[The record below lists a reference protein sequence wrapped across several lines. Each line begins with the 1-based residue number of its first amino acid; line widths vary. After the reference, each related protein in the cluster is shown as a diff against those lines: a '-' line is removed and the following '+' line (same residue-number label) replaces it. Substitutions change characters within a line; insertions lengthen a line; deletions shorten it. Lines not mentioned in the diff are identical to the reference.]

1 MGTATVRSFRLER
14 HKRVSFYLF
23 LAPWILGFVLLQVV
37 PIAWGFVISLTNRS
51 AFPIAVKFVGL
62 KNYLEVF
69 ADKAILGSYWVS
81 FVYTVGNTLIAVVTG
96 FLFSL
101 MLDRQLP
108 GRGFFRTVLY
118 FPYMIPMVAVG
129 WIFRIF
135 LERDT
140 GFLNIVLV
148 RLGILASGVPWMQ
161 QSPMGSILMLSFWQ
175 AGWSMIIF
183 LGALSTVPKELYEVA
198 TIDGAGY
205 LRRVRHIMLP
215 LISPF
220 IFFQL
225 VMSFIYAMQA
235 FIQPY
240 ILNPRPIRG
249 NWLMTNTPPPEI
261 FFVMSRSYYI
271 ITSQNKFAYGL
282 AMLWV
287 LFVVVLILTILFV
300 RLGGFWVYTEAG
312 DEKRR

>member
-1 MGTATVRSFRLER
+1 MAAITRLGASPLER
-14 HKRVSFYLF
+14 HKRVSFYIF
-23 LAPWILGFVLLQVV
+23 LAPWLLGFLLLQVV

-51 AFPIAVKFVGL
+51 AFPVEIKFVGL
-62 KNYLEVF
+62 KNYITLFKDTEV
-69 ADKAILGSYWVS
+69 LSSYWVS
-81 FVYTVGNTLIAVVTG
+81 FVYTVANTLIGVVTG
-96 FLFSL
+96 FIFALL
-101 MLDRQLP
+101 LDRELP
-108 GRGFFRTVLY
+108 GRGFFRTILY
-118 FPYMIPMVAVG
+118 FPYMIPLVAVG

-140 GFLNIVLV
+140 GFLNILLV
-148 RLGILASGVPWMQ
+148 RLGLLSTGVPWMQ
-161 QSPMGSILMLSFWQ
+161 QSPMGSILLLSFWQ

-183 LGALSTVPKELYEVA
+183 LGALSTVPRELYEVA

-205 LRRVRHIMLP
+205 GRRMRHIMLP

-240 ILNPRPIRG
+240 IMNPRVIRG
-249 NWLMTNTPPPEI
+249 NWVMLNPPPNDI
-261 FFVMSRSYYI
+261 FFVMSRAYYI
-271 ITSQNKFAYGL
+271 ISGQHKFAYGM

-287 LFVVVLILTILFV
+287 LFAFVLVLTILFV
-300 RLGGFWVYTEAG
+300 KFGGFWVYTEA
-312 DEKRR
+312 DEKR

>member
-1 MGTATVRSFRLER
+1 MGTASARFSLER
-14 HKRVSFYLF
+14 HKRASFFLF
-23 LAPWILGFVLLQVV
+23 LAPWIFGFVFMQVT
-37 PIAWGFVISLTNRS
+37 PIVWGFIISLTIRT
-51 AFPIAVKFVGL
+51 AFPIAIKFTGL
-62 KNYLEVF
+62 KNYLELF
-69 ADKAILGSYWVS
+69 GDKAILGSYWVS
-81 FVYTVGNTLIAVVTG
+81 FVYTIANTLIGVVTG
-96 FLFSL
+96 FLFAL
-101 MLDRQLP
+101 MLDRNLP
-108 GRGFFRTVLY
+108 GRGFFRTMLY

-140 GFLNIVLV
+140 GFLNIVLL
-148 RLGILASGVPWMQ
+148 RLGILESGIPFMQ

-205 LRRVRHIMLP
+205 GRRVRHIMLP

-240 ILNPRPIRG
+240 ILNPRTIRG
-249 NWLMTNTPPPEI
+249 NWLMQNTPPNET
-261 FFVMSRSYYI
+261 FFVMSRAYYTI
-271 ITSQNKFAYGL
+271 INLNRFAYGL
-282 AMLWV
+282 SMLWV
-287 LFVVVLILTILFV
+287 LFVVVLLLTILFIKF
-300 RLGGFWVYTEAG
+300 GGFWVYTEA
-312 DEKRR
+312 EERK

>member
-1 MGTATVRSFRLER
+1 MGTAMTRFSLER

-23 LAPWILGFVLLQVV
+23 LAPWIFGFLFMQVT
-37 PIAWGFVISLTNRS
+37 PIVWGFFISLTNRS
-51 AFPIAVKFVGL
+51 AFPIAVRFTGL
-62 KNYLEVF
+62 KNYLELF
-69 ADKAILGSYWVS
+69 RDKAVLGSYWVS
-81 FVYTVGNTLIAVVTG
+81 FVYTVANTLIGVITG
-96 FLFSL
+96 FLFAL
-101 MLDRQLP
+101 MLDRNLP

-140 GFLNIVLV
+140 GFLNIVLM
-148 RLGILASGVPWMQ
+148 RLGILESGIPFIQ

-183 LGALSTVPKELYEVA
+183 LGALSTVPRELYEVA

-205 LRRVRHIMLP
+205 GRRVRHIMLP

-249 NWLMTNTPPPEI
+249 NWLMTNTPPEET
-261 FFVMSRSYYI
+261 FYVMSRAYYI
-271 ITSQNKFAYGL
+271 ITFQNKFAYGL

-287 LFVVVLILTILFV
+287 LFAVVLILTILFV
-300 RLGGFWVYTEAG
+300 KFGGFWVYTEA
-312 DEKRR
+312 EERK

>member
-1 MGTATVRSFRLER
+1 MAVRAAVRASPLER

-23 LAPWILGFVLLQVV
+23 LAPWLFGFLFLQVV
-37 PIAWGFVISLTNRS
+37 PIVWGFAISLTNRS
-51 AFPIAVKFVGL
+51 AFPVAVKVVGF
-62 KNYLEVF
+62 KNYAELFRDTQV
-69 ADKAILGSYWVS
+69 LSSYWVS

-96 FLFSL
+96 FIFSL
-101 MLDRQLP
+101 LLDRQLP
-108 GRGFFRTVLY
+108 GRAFFRTVLY
-118 FPYMIPMVAVG
+118 FPYMIPLVAVG
-129 WIFRIF
+129 WIFRLF

-148 RLGILASGVPWMQ
+148 RLGIIGSGIPWMQ
-161 QSPMGSILMLSFWQ
+161 RSAMGSILMLSVWQ

-183 LGALSTVPKELYEVA
+183 LGALSTVPQELYEVA

-205 LRRVRHIMLP
+205 GRRVRHIMLP

-240 ILNPRPIRG
+240 LMNPRTIRG
-249 NWLMTNTPPPEI
+249 NWVMNNAPPDDI
-261 FFVMSRSYYI
+261 FFVMSRAYYI
-271 ITSQNKFAYGL
+271 INAQNKYAYGL
-282 AMLWV
+282 TMLWV
-287 LFVVVLILTILFV
+287 LFAFVLVFTILFV
-300 RLGGFWVYTEAG
+300 RFGGFWVYTEAG
-312 DEKRR
+312 ERR

>member
-1 MGTATVRSFRLER
+1 MGVAALRSHSLER

-23 LAPWILGFVLLQVV
+23 LAPWIIGFLFMQVT
-37 PIAWGFVISLTNRS
+37 PIVWGFFISLTNRS
-51 AFPIAVKFVGL
+51 AFPIAVNFVGL

-69 ADKAILGSYWVS
+69 RDADVLGSYWAS
-81 FVYTVGNTLIAVVTG
+81 FVYTVANTLIGVATG
-96 FLFSL
+96 FLFAL
-101 MLDRQLP
+101 LLERNLP

-118 FPYMIPMVAVG
+118 FPYMIPLVAVG

-148 RLGILASGVPWMQ
+148 RLGIISAGIPFIQ
-161 QSPMGSILMLSFWQ
+161 QSPMGSILILSFWQ

-183 LGALSTVPKELYEVA
+183 LGALSTVPRELYEVA

-205 LRRVRHIMLP
+205 GRRVRHIMLP

-249 NWLMTNTPPPEI
+249 NWLMTNTPPNET
-261 FFVMSRSYYI
+261 FFVMSRAYYI
-271 ITSQNKFAYGL
+271 ITFQNKFAYGL

-287 LFVVVLILTILFV
+287 LFAVVLVFTILFV
-300 RLGGFWVYTEAG
+300 KYGGFWVYTEA
-312 DEKRR
+312 EERK

>member
-1 MGTATVRSFRLER
+1 MGSAVIHSSSLER
-14 HKRVSFYLF
+14 HKRTSFYIF
-23 LAPWILGFVLLQVV
+23 IAPWLFGFIFLQIV
-37 PIAWGFVISLTNRS
+37 PIAWGFIISLTNRT
-51 AFPIAVKFVGL
+51 AFPVAVHFVGL

-69 ADKAILGSYWVS
+69 RDPEILTSYWVS
-81 FVYTVGNTLIAVVTG
+81 FIYTVSNTLIAVFTG
-96 FLFSL
+96 FILALL
-101 MLDRQLP
+101 MDRELP
-108 GRGFFRTVLY
+108 GRGFFRTILY
-118 FPYMIPMVAVG
+118 FPYMIPLVAVG
-129 WIFRIF
+129 WIFRLF

-140 GFLNIVLV
+140 GFLNTVLV
-148 RLGILASGVPWMQ
+148 RLGLLETGIPWLQ
-161 QSPMGSILMLSFWQ
+161 QFPMGSILMLSFWQ

-205 LRRVRHIMLP
+205 GRRVRHIMLP

-240 ILNPRPIRG
+240 IMNPRVIRG
-249 NWLMTNTPPPEI
+249 NWVMLNPPPNDT
-261 FFVMSRSYYI
+261 FFVMSRAYYI
-271 ITSQNKFAYGL
+271 ISGQHKFAYGM

-287 LFVVVLILTILFV
+287 LFAFVLLLTILFV
-300 RLGGFWVYTEAG
+300 KFGGFWVYTEA
-312 DEKRR
+312 DEKR

>member
-1 MGTATVRSFRLER
+1 MAAITRLGASPLER
-14 HKRVSFYLF
+14 HKRVSFYIF
-23 LAPWILGFVLLQVV
+23 LAPWLLGFLLLQVV

-51 AFPIAVKFVGL
+51 AFPVEIKFVGL
-62 KNYLEVF
+62 KNYITLFKDTEV
-69 ADKAILGSYWVS
+69 LSSYWVS
-81 FVYTVGNTLIAVVTG
+81 FVYTVANTLIGVVTG
-96 FLFSL
+96 FIFALL
-101 MLDRQLP
+101 LDRELP
-108 GRGFFRTVLY
+108 GRGFFRTILY
-118 FPYMIPMVAVG
+118 FPYMIPLVAVG

-140 GFLNIVLV
+140 GFLNILLV
-148 RLGILASGVPWMQ
+148 RLGLLSTGVPWMQ
-161 QSPMGSILMLSFWQ
+161 QSPMGSILLLSFWQ

-183 LGALSTVPKELYEVA
+183 LGALSTVPRELYEVA

-205 LRRVRHIMLP
+205 GRRMRHIMLP

-240 ILNPRPIRG
+240 IMNPRVIRG
-249 NWLMTNTPPPEI
+249 NWVMLNPPPNDT
-261 FFVMSRSYYI
+261 FFVMSRAYYI
-271 ITSQNKFAYGL
+271 ISGQHKFAYGM

-287 LFVVVLILTILFV
+287 LFAFVLVLTILFV
-300 RLGGFWVYTEAG
+300 KFGGFWVYTEA
-312 DEKRR
+312 DEKR

>member
-1 MGTATVRSFRLER
+1 MAGIARLGASPLER
-14 HKRVSFYLF
+14 HKRVSFYIF
-23 LAPWILGFVLLQVV
+23 LAPWILGFLFLQVV

-51 AFPIAVKFVGL
+51 AFPVAIKFVGL
-62 KNYLEVF
+62 KNYITLFQDAEV
-69 ADKAILGSYWVS
+69 LGSFWVS
-81 FVYTVGNTLIAVVTG
+81 FLYTIFNTLIGVVTG
-96 FLFSL
+96 FIFALL
-101 MLDRQLP
+101 LDRELP
-108 GRGFFRTVLY
+108 GRGFFRTILY
-118 FPYMIPMVAVG
+118 FPYMIPLVAVG

-135 LERDT
+135 LEKDT
-140 GFLNIVLV
+140 GFLNIMLV
-148 RLGILASGVPWMQ
+148 RLGILGSGVPWMQ
-161 QSPMGSILMLSFWQ
+161 QSPMASILLLSFWQ

-205 LRRVRHIMLP
+205 GRRVRHIMLP

-240 ILNPRPIRG
+240 IMNPRVIRG
-249 NWLMTNTPPPEI
+249 NWVMLNPPPNDT
-261 FFVMSRSYYI
+261 FFVMSRAYYI
-271 ITSQNKFAYGL
+271 ISGQHKFAYGM

-287 LFVVVLILTILFV
+287 LFAFVLVLTILFV
-300 RLGGFWVYTEAG
+300 KFGGFWVYTEA
-312 DEKRR
+312 DEKR

>member
-1 MGTATVRSFRLER
+1 MPVKARRRPASLDR
-14 HKRVSFYLF
+14 HKRVSFYVF
-23 LAPWILGFVLLQVV
+23 LAPWIVGFVCLQVV
-37 PIAWGFVISLTNRS
+37 PIVWGLLISLTNRT

-62 KNYLEVF
+62 KNYIEVF
-69 ADKAILGSYWVS
+69 RDPEVLGSYWVS
-81 FVYTVGNTLIAVVTG
+81 FLYTIGNTLIAVVTG
-96 FLFSL
+96 FLFALL
-101 MLDRQLP
+101 MDRKLP

-140 GFLNIVLV
+140 GFLNVVLT
-148 RLGILASGVPWMQ
+148 RLGVLSAGIPWLQ
-161 QSPMGSILMLSFWQ
+161 RAPMGSILMLSIWQ

-183 LGALSTVPKELYEVA
+183 LGALSTVPQELYESA

-220 IFFQL
+220 LFFQL

-235 FIQPY
+235 FLQPY
-240 ILNPRPIRG
+240 MMNPRPIRG
-249 NWLMTNTPPPEI
+249 NWLMTNPPPNEI
-261 FFVMSRSYYI
+261 FFVMSRAYYI
-271 ITSQNKFAYGL
+271 ITAQNKFAYGL
-282 AMLWV
+282 SMLWV
-287 LFVVVLILTILFV
+287 LFAFVLTFTVLFV
-300 RLGGFWVYTEAG
+300 RFGGFWVYTEA
-312 DEKRR
+312 EERR

>member
-1 MGTATVRSFRLER
+1 MGTAMTRFSLER

-23 LAPWILGFVLLQVV
+23 LAPWIFGFLFMQVT
-37 PIAWGFVISLTNRS
+37 PIVWGFFISLTNRS
-51 AFPIAVKFVGL
+51 AFPIAVRFTGL
-62 KNYLEVF
+62 KNYLELF
-69 ADKAILGSYWVS
+69 RDKAVLGSYWVS
-81 FVYTVGNTLIAVVTG
+81 FVYTVANTLIGVITG
-96 FLFSL
+96 FLFAL
-101 MLDRQLP
+101 MLDRNLP

-140 GFLNIVLV
+140 GFLNIVLM
-148 RLGILASGVPWMQ
+148 RLGILESGIPFIQ
-161 QSPMGSILMLSFWQ
+161 QSPMGSILILSFWQ

-183 LGALSTVPKELYEVA
+183 LGALSTVPRELYEVA

-205 LRRVRHIMLP
+205 GRRVRHIMLP

-249 NWLMTNTPPPEI
+249 NWLMTNTPPEET
-261 FFVMSRSYYI
+261 FFVMSRAYYI
-271 ITSQNKFAYGL
+271 ITFQNKFAYGL

-287 LFVVVLILTILFV
+287 LFAVVLILTILFV
-300 RLGGFWVYTEAG
+300 KFGGFWVYTEA
-312 DEKRR
+312 EERK

>member
-1 MGTATVRSFRLER
+1 MGRTAVRAHSLER
-14 HKRVSFYLF
+14 HKRGSFYLF
-23 LAPWILGFVLLQVV
+23 LAPWLFGFLFMQVT
-37 PIAWGFVISLTNRS
+37 PIVWGFLISLTNRT
-51 AFPIAVKFVGL
+51 AFPIAIKFVGL
-62 KNYLEVF
+62 KNYLELFRDTAV
-69 ADKAILGSYWVS
+69 LGSYWVS
-81 FVYTVGNTLIAVVTG
+81 FVYTVANTLIGVITG
-96 FLFSL
+96 FLFAL
-101 MLDRQLP
+101 MLDRNLP
-108 GRGFFRTVLY
+108 GRGFFRTMLY

-140 GFLNIVLV
+140 GFLNILLM
-148 RLGILASGVPWMQ
+148 RLGIIESGIPFIQ
-161 QSPMGSILMLSFWQ
+161 QSPMGSILILSLWQ

-183 LGALSTVPKELYEVA
+183 LGALSTVPRELYEVA

-205 LRRVRHIMLP
+205 GRRVRHIMLP

-249 NWLMTNTPPPEI
+249 NWLMVNTPPEET
-261 FFVMSRSYYI
+261 FFVMSRAYYI
-271 ITSQNKFAYGL
+271 ITTQNKFAYGL

-287 LFVVVLILTILFV
+287 LFAVVLVLTILFV
-300 RLGGFWVYTEAG
+300 KFGGFWVYTEA
-312 DEKRR
+312 EERK

>member
-1 MGTATVRSFRLER
+1 MSTATTRFSLER
-14 HKRVSFYLF
+14 HKRTSFYLF
-23 LAPWILGFVLLQVV
+23 LLPWIIGFLFMQVT
-37 PIAWGFVISLTNRS
+37 PIIWGFLISLTNRS
-51 AFPIAVKFVGL
+51 AFPIAVRFVGL
-62 KNYLEVF
+62 KNYLELF
-69 ADKAILGSYWVS
+69 RDKAVLGSYWVS
-81 FVYTVGNTLIAVVTG
+81 FVYTIANTLIGVITG
-96 FLFSL
+96 FLFAL
-101 MLDRQLP
+101 MLDRNLP
-108 GRGFFRTVLY
+108 GRGFFRTILY

-140 GFLNIVLV
+140 GFLNIVLM
-148 RLGILASGVPWMQ
+148 RLGILESGIPFIQ
-161 QSPMGSILMLSFWQ
+161 QSPMGSILILSFWQ

-183 LGALSTVPKELYEVA
+183 LGALSTVPRELYEVA

-205 LRRVRHIMLP
+205 GRRVRHIMLP

-249 NWLMTNTPPPEI
+249 NWLMTNTPPEET
-261 FFVMSRSYYI
+261 FFVMSRAYYI
-271 ITSQNKFAYGL
+271 ITSQNKFSYGL

-287 LFVVVLILTILFV
+287 LFAVVLLGTILFV
-300 RLGGFWVYTEAG
+300 KFGGFWVYTEA
-312 DEKRR
+312 EERK

>member
-1 MGTATVRSFRLER
+1 V
-14 HKRVSFYLF
+14 
-23 LAPWILGFVLLQVV
+23 LQVT
-37 PIAWGFVISLTNRS
+37 PIVWGFVISLTNRS

-69 ADKAILGSYWVS
+69 RDPAILGSYWVS
-81 FVYTVGNTLIAVVTG
+81 FVYTISNTLIAVVVG
-96 FLFSL
+96 FIVALL
-101 MLDRQLP
+101 LDRQLP

-140 GFLNIVLV
+140 GFLNILLM
-148 RLGILASGVPWMQ
+148 RLGILQSGIPFIQ
-161 QSPMGSILMLSFWQ
+161 QSPMGSILILSFWQ

-183 LGALSTVPKELYEVA
+183 LGALSTVPRELYEVA

-205 LRRVRHIMLP
+205 GRRVRHIMLP

-249 NWLMTNTPPPEI
+249 NWLMTNTPPEET
-261 FFVMSRSYYI
+261 FFVMSRAYYI
-271 ITSQNKFAYGL
+271 ITFQNKFAYGL

-287 LFVVVLILTILFV
+287 LFAVVLILTILFV
-300 RLGGFWVYTEAG
+300 KFGGFWVYTEA
-312 DEKRR
+312 EERK

>member
-1 MGTATVRSFRLER
+1 MGTATSRFSLER
-14 HKRVSFYLF
+14 HKRASFYIF
-23 LAPWILGFVLLQVV
+23 LLPWIIGFLFMQVT
-37 PIAWGFVISLTNRS
+37 PIVWGFIISLTNRS
-51 AFPIAVKFVGL
+51 AFPIAVRFVGL
-62 KNYLEVF
+62 KNYLELF
-69 ADKAILGSYWVS
+69 RDKAVLGSYWVS
-81 FVYTVGNTLIAVVTG
+81 FVYTVANTLIGVVTG
-96 FLFSL
+96 FLFAL
-101 MLDRQLP
+101 MLDRNLP
-108 GRGFFRTVLY
+108 GRGFFRTILY

-140 GFLNIVLV
+140 GFLNILLM
-148 RLGILASGVPWMQ
+148 RLGILESGIPFIQ
-161 QSPMGSILMLSFWQ
+161 QSPMGSILILSLWQ

-183 LGALSTVPKELYEVA
+183 LGALSTVPRELYEVA

-205 LRRVRHIMLP
+205 GRRVRHIMLP

-249 NWLMTNTPPPEI
+249 NWLMVNTPPEET
-261 FFVMSRSYYI
+261 FFVMSRAYYI
-271 ITSQNKFAYGL
+271 ITTQNKFAYGL

-287 LFVVVLILTILFV
+287 LFTVVLLGTILFV
-300 RLGGFWVYTEAG
+300 KFGGFWVYTEA
-312 DEKRR
+312 EERK

>member
-1 MGTATVRSFRLER
+1 MSMATVRSSPLER

-23 LAPWILGFVLLQVV
+23 LAPWLFGFVVLQVT
-37 PIAWGFVISLTNRS
+37 PIIWGFVISLTNRS

-69 ADKAILGSYWVS
+69 RDPAILGSYWVS
-81 FVYTVGNTLIAVVTG
+81 FVYTISNTLIAVVVG
-96 FLFSL
+96 FIVALL
-101 MLDRQLP
+101 LDRQLP

-118 FPYMIPMVAVG
+118 FPYMIPLVAVG

-148 RLGILASGVPWMQ
+148 RLGILSSGVPWLQ
-161 QSPMGSILMLSFWQ
+161 QFPMGSILMLSIWQ

-205 LRRVRHIMLP
+205 GRRVRHIMLP

-240 ILNPRPIRG
+240 MMNPRPIRG
-249 NWLMTNTPPPEI
+249 NWLMTNPPPNEI
-261 FFVMSRSYYI
+261 FFVMSRAYYI

-287 LFVVVLILTILFV
+287 LFAVVLVLTILFV
-300 RLGGFWVYTEAG
+300 RFGGFWVYTEA
-312 DEKRR
+312 EERRK

>member
-1 MGTATVRSFRLER
+1 MGTAMMRHSLER

-23 LAPWILGFVLLQVV
+23 LAPWILGFLFMQVT
-37 PIAWGFVISLTNRS
+37 PMIWGFVMSLTNRT
-51 AFPIAVKFVGL
+51 AFPVAVRFVGL
-62 KNYLEVF
+62 KNYLLLFRDSEV
-69 ADKAILGSYWVS
+69 LGSYWVS
-81 FVYTVGNTLIAVVTG
+81 FIYTIANTLIGVATG
-96 FLFSL
+96 FLFAL
-101 MLDRQLP
+101 LLDRSLP

-140 GFLNIVLV
+140 GFLNIVLM
-148 RLGILASGVPWMQ
+148 RLGIIASGIPFIQ
-161 QSPMGSILMLSFWQ
+161 QSPMGSILILSFWQ

-183 LGALSTVPKELYEVA
+183 LGALSTVPRELYEVA

-205 LRRVRHIMLP
+205 GRRVRHIMLP

-249 NWLMTNTPPPEI
+249 NWLMTNTPPAET
-261 FFVMSRSYYI
+261 FFVMSRAYYI
-271 ITSQNKFAYGL
+271 ISFQNKFAYGL

-287 LFVVVLILTILFV
+287 LFAVVLVGTILFV
-300 RLGGFWVYTEAG
+300 KYGGFWVYTEA
-312 DEKRR
+312 EERK

>member
-1 MGTATVRSFRLER
+1 MAAITRIGGRSLER
-14 HKRVSFYLF
+14 HKRVSFYIF

-37 PIAWGFVISLTNRS
+37 PIAWGFIISLTNRS
-51 AFPIAVKFVGL
+51 AFPVAIKFVGL
-62 KNYLEVF
+62 KNYLTLFQDTEV
-69 ADKAILGSYWVS
+69 LSSYWVS
-81 FVYTVGNTLIAVVTG
+81 FVYTILNTLIGVLTG
-96 FLFSL
+96 FILAL
-101 MLDRQLP
+101 LLDRELP
-108 GRGFFRTVLY
+108 GRGFFRTILY
-118 FPYMIPMVAVG
+118 FPYMIPLVAVG

-135 LERDT
+135 LEKDT
-140 GFLNIVLV
+140 GFLNIMLV
-148 RLGILASGVPWMQ
+148 RLGILGSGVPWMQ
-161 QSPMGSILMLSFWQ
+161 QSPMGSILLLSFWQ

-205 LRRVRHIMLP
+205 GRRVRHIMLP

-240 ILNPRPIRG
+240 IMNPRVIRG
-249 NWLMTNTPPPEI
+249 NWVMLNPPPNDI
-261 FFVMSRSYYI
+261 FFVMSRAYYI
-271 ITSQNKFAYGL
+271 ISGQHKFAYGL

-287 LFVVVLILTILFV
+287 LFAVVLILTILFV
-300 RLGGFWVYTEAG
+300 KFGGFWVYTEA
-312 DEKRR
+312 DEKR

>member
-1 MGTATVRSFRLER
+1 MGTAMTRFSLER
-14 HKRVSFYLF
+14 HKRTSFYLF
-23 LAPWILGFVLLQVV
+23 LAPWIFGFLFMQVT
-37 PIAWGFVISLTNRS
+37 PIVWGFFISLTNRS
-51 AFPIAVKFVGL
+51 AFPIAVRFTGL
-62 KNYLEVF
+62 KNYLELF
-69 ADKAILGSYWVS
+69 RDKAVLGSYWVS
-81 FVYTVGNTLIAVVTG
+81 FVYTVANTLIGVITG
-96 FLFSL
+96 FLFAL
-101 MLDRQLP
+101 MLDRNLP

-140 GFLNIVLV
+140 GFLNIVLL
-148 RLGILASGVPWMQ
+148 RLGILQSGIPFIQ
-161 QSPMGSILMLSFWQ
+161 QSPMGSILILSFWQ

-183 LGALSTVPKELYEVA
+183 LGALSTVPRELYEVA

-205 LRRVRHIMLP
+205 GRRVRHIMLP

-249 NWLMTNTPPPEI
+249 NWLMTNTPPEET
-261 FFVMSRSYYI
+261 FFVMSRAYYI
-271 ITSQNKFAYGL
+271 ITFQNKFAYGL

-287 LFVVVLILTILFV
+287 LFAVVLILTILFV
-300 RLGGFWVYTEAG
+300 KFGGFWVYTEA
-312 DEKRR
+312 EERK

>member
-1 MGTATVRSFRLER
+1 MAGIARLGASPLER
-14 HKRVSFYLF
+14 HKRVSFYIF
-23 LAPWILGFVLLQVV
+23 LAPWILGFLFLQVV

-51 AFPIAVKFVGL
+51 AFPVAIKFVGL
-62 KNYLEVF
+62 KNYITLFQDAEV
-69 ADKAILGSYWVS
+69 LGSFWVS
-81 FVYTVGNTLIAVVTG
+81 FLYTIFNTLIGVVTG
-96 FLFSL
+96 FIFALL
-101 MLDRQLP
+101 LDRELP
-108 GRGFFRTVLY
+108 GRGFFRTILY
-118 FPYMIPMVAVG
+118 FPYMIPLVAVG

-135 LERDT
+135 LEKDT
-140 GFLNIVLV
+140 GFLNIMLV
-148 RLGILASGVPWMQ
+148 RLGILGSGVPWMQ
-161 QSPMGSILMLSFWQ
+161 QSPMGSILLLSFWQ

-205 LRRVRHIMLP
+205 GRRVRHIMLP

-240 ILNPRPIRG
+240 IMNPRVIRG
-249 NWLMTNTPPPEI
+249 NWVMLNPPPNDT
-261 FFVMSRSYYI
+261 FFVMSRAYYI
-271 ITSQNKFAYGL
+271 ISGQHKFAYGM

-287 LFVVVLILTILFV
+287 LFAFVLVLTILFV
-300 RLGGFWVYTEAG
+300 KFGGFWVYTEA
-312 DEKRR
+312 DEKR

>member
-1 MGTATVRSFRLER
+1 MGTAMTRFSLER

-23 LAPWILGFVLLQVV
+23 LAPWIFGFLFMQVT
-37 PIAWGFVISLTNRS
+37 PIVWGFFISLTNRS
-51 AFPIAVKFVGL
+51 AFPIAVRFTGL
-62 KNYLEVF
+62 KNYLELF
-69 ADKAILGSYWVS
+69 RDKAVLGSYWVS
-81 FVYTVGNTLIAVVTG
+81 FVYTVANTLIGVITG
-96 FLFSL
+96 FLFAL
-101 MLDRQLP
+101 MLDRNLP

-140 GFLNIVLV
+140 GFLNIVLM
-148 RLGILASGVPWMQ
+148 RLGILQSGIPFIQ
-161 QSPMGSILMLSFWQ
+161 QSPMGSILILSFWQ

-183 LGALSTVPKELYEVA
+183 LGALSTVPRELYEVA

-205 LRRVRHIMLP
+205 GRRVRHIMLP

-249 NWLMTNTPPPEI
+249 NWLMTNTPPEET
-261 FFVMSRSYYI
+261 FFVMSRAYYI
-271 ITSQNKFAYGL
+271 ITFQNKFAYGL

-287 LFVVVLILTILFV
+287 LFAVVLILTILFV
-300 RLGGFWVYTEAG
+300 KFGGFWVYTEA
-312 DEKRR
+312 EERK

>member
-1 MGTATVRSFRLER
+1 MYT
-14 HKRVSFYLF
+14 
-23 LAPWILGFVLLQVV
+23 
-37 PIAWGFVISLTNRS
+37 IA
-51 AFPIAVKFVGL
+51 
-62 KNYLEVF
+62 
-69 ADKAILGSYWVS
+69 
-81 FVYTVGNTLIAVVTG
+81 NTLIGVVTG
-96 FLFSL
+96 FLFAL
-101 MLDRQLP
+101 MLDRNLP

-140 GFLNIVLV
+140 GFLNILLM
-148 RLGILASGVPWMQ
+148 RLGILERGIPFIQ
-161 QSPMGSILMLSFWQ
+161 QSPMGSILILSLWQ

-183 LGALSTVPKELYEVA
+183 LGALSTVPRELYEVA

-205 LRRVRHIMLP
+205 GRRVRHIMLP

-249 NWLMTNTPPPEI
+249 NWLMVNTPPEET
-261 FFVMSRSYYI
+261 FFVMSRAYYI
-271 ITSQNKFAYGL
+271 ITTQNKFAYGL

-287 LFVVVLILTILFV
+287 LFAVVLMGTILFV
-300 RLGGFWVYTEAG
+300 KFGGFWVYTEA
-312 DEKRR
+312 EERK